1 MTSRKFISAISAVLL
16 PFSFAFA
23 DASYPV
29 VFQDT
34 TKRNQEPPLNWHH
47 LDIAQHGFYGVSTEK
62 AYEYLKSKNAKPK
75 EVVVAV
81 IDSGI
86 DTEHED
92 LKEVIWKNPKEIAG
106 NGKDDDGNGYEDDI
120 FGWNF
125 IGGKDGSHVNHDTYE
140 ATRLYKKYSA
150 KFSGK
155 QASEIPADQKT
166 EYELFLKVKEKYES
180 KALEI
185 MENYEGYKNFYEGL
199 KRAKKL
205 MEAYFGMENVPMD
218 SIKSLQ
224 SPDFVIQRFQGLIMF
239 AEMNGLDEANILE
252 AMDYYK
258 NSLEYGYN
266 PDFEPRKIVG
276 DDYFNFKD
284 KFYGNADVKGPDA
297 KHGTHVAGIIAASRN
312 NSKGMDGI
320 ADNVKIMVLRAVP
333 NGDERDKDIA
343 NAIYYAVDNGAK
355 VINMSFG
362 KNFSPEKELV
372 DAAVKYA
379 ESKGVLLVHAAGNS
393 SLNTDI
399 EENFPKKQY
408 LNDKKSANNWIEVG
422 ALSWRNGDKMV
433 AKFSNYGKKS
443 VDIFSPGVDI
453 YSTTPESKYEQLSGT
468 SMAAPVTAG
477 IAAMILSYYPELSA
491 NQVKECILKSAIKL
505 KGQKVIKPAE
515 EGTDVV
521 DFAELSETGGIVNAF
536 EAIKMAEVMSKKLK
550 KNK

>member
-1 MTSRKFISAISAVLL
+1 MNRKFIAAIGAVLL

-23 DASYPV
+23 ESSYPA

-34 TKRNQEPPLNWHH
+34 TKKNQEPPLDWQH
-47 LDIAQHGFYGVSTEK
+47 LDITQNGFYGISTDK
-62 AYEYLKSKNAKPK
+62 AYEYLKSKNAKSK

-92 LKEVIWKNPKEIAG
+92 LKEVIWKNPKEVAG
-106 NGKDDDGNGYEDDI
+106 NGKDDDGNGYVDDI
-120 FGWNF
+120 YGWNF
-125 IGGKDGSHVNHDTYE
+125 IGGKDGSHVNQDTYE
-140 ATRLYKKYSA
+140 TTRLYKKYSN

-155 QASEIPADQKT
+155 QATDIPADQKA
-166 EYELFLKVKEKYES
+166 EYDLYLKVKEKYES
-180 KALEI
+180 KAVEI
-185 MENYEGYKNFYEGL
+185 MENYEGYKNFYEGF

-218 SIKSLQ
+218 SVKSLQ
-224 SPDFVIQRFQGLIMF
+224 SPDVVIQRLQGLMMF
-239 AEMNGLDEANILE
+239 VDMNGLDEPKILE

-258 NSLEYGYN
+258 DNLEYGYN
-266 PDFEPRKIVG
+266 TDFEPRNIVG
-276 DDYFNFKD
+276 DDYYNFKD
-284 KFYGNADVKGPDA
+284 KFYGNADVIGPDA
-297 KHGTHVAGIIAASRN
+297 KHGTHVAGIIGASRN
-312 NSKGMDGI
+312 NTKGISGV

-362 KNFSPEKELV
+362 KSFSPEKELV

-393 SLNTDI
+393 SLNTDV
-399 EENFPKKQY
+399 EENFPKKQF
-408 LNDKKSANNWIEVG
+408 LNDKKSASNWIEVG
-422 ALSWRNGDKMV
+422 ALSWKKGDKMV

-443 VDIFSPGVDI
+443 VDVFSPGVDI
-453 YSTTPESKYEQLSGT
+453 YSTTPSSKYEQLSGT

-491 NQVKECILKSAIKL
+491 SQVKECILKSAVKI
-505 KGQKVIKPAE
+505 KGQKVLKPIE
-515 EGTDVV
+515 EGTDIV
-521 DFAELSETGGIVNAF
+521 DFSELSETGAIVNAF

-550 KNK
+550 KNR